1 MSLEKTTSATMKHQM
16 KMTFPAVTICNNN
29 AVMMSK
35 LLANEELS
43 AMLYGTSDTN
53 DSVDGM

>member
-1 MSLEKTTSATMKHQM
+1 MKHQM

-53 DSVDGM
+53 DSADGM